1 MKCDIN
7 PHIHFSTRKI
17 FLLLL
22 HMIWRSSN
30 LQVAKT
36 NLQFAKREVFMDSTK
51 GKVTQLIVIKQ
62 FCKLLNTWLVCEFT
76 LIITR
81 GKWSKMASNWSLYF
95 GNYEWNTSF
104 QNFMSSS
111 CMSTIGQPWTMALN
125 ALEWGTLPI
134 T

>member
-7 PHIHFSTRKI
+7 PHIHFSFCSATWFEEAPTCK
-17 FLLLL
+17 
-22 HMIWRSSN
+22 S
-30 LQVAKT
+30 QKT
-36 NLQFAKREVFMDSTK
+36 NLRFAKREVFMDSTK
-51 GKVTQLIVIKQ
+51 GKVTQLIGIKQ

-95 GNYEWNTSF
+95 GNFEWNTSL
-104 QNFMSSS
+104 QNLRSSS
-111 CMSTIGQPWTMALN
+111 YMSTIGQPWTMALN